1 MAKLLIASGNPG
13 KQRELRALLDISGLV
28 LLDPASLSID
38 LRVSEKGTDYI
49 SNAELKA
56 SAYARASGM
65 WALADDSGL
74 EVDVLE
80 GAPGPR
86 SARLGAP
93 DLSDA
98 DRRHLLLKLLR
109 PYPPPWRARF
119 RSAVALAD
127 PKGEIDFAEGIC
139 TGEIIAEERGSGGFG
154 YDPIFL
160 VDGMDQTMAELS
172 LEEKNRLSHRA
183 RAIEALRPRL
193 RIRLGLEEG
202 D

>member
-13 KQRELRALLDISGLV
+13 KQRELRALLDIPGLV
-28 LLDPASLSID
+28 LLDPSSLGID
-38 LRVSEKGTDYI
+38 LQVNEKGTDYT

-56 SAYARASGM
+56 SAYARTSGM

-98 DRRHLLLKLLR
+98 DRRHLLLEMLQLHPR
-109 PYPPPWRARF
+109 PWRARF
-119 RSAVALAD
+119 RSAVALAN
-127 PKGEIDFAEGIC
+127 PKGEIDVAEGIC
-139 TGEIIAEERGSGGFG
+139 SGEIIAEERGTGGFG

-160 VDGMDQTMAELS
+160 VDGTDRTMAELS
-172 LEEKNRLSHRA
+172 MEEKNRVSHRA
-183 RAIEALRPRL
+183 RAIEALMPRL
-193 RIRLGLEEG
+193 KVRLGLQKG
-202 D
+202 

>member
-1 MAKLLIASGNPG
+1 MAILLIASGNPG
-13 KQRELRALLDISGLV
+13 KQRELRALLDLPGLV
-28 LLDPASLSID
+28 LLDPSSINLD
-38 LRVSEKGTDYI
+38 LQVSEKGADYI

-56 SAYARASGM
+56 SAYARASGL

-86 SARLGAP
+86 SARLGAS

-98 DRRHLLLKLLR
+98 DRRHLLLKMLHDH
-109 PYPPPWRARF
+109 PPPWRARF
-119 RSAVALAD
+119 CSAVALAD
-127 PKGEIDFAEGIC
+127 PKGETDLAEGIC
-139 TGEIIAEERGSGGFG
+139 MGQIIAEERGSGGFG

-160 VDGMDQTMAELS
+160 VDGTERTMAELS

-183 RAIEALRPRL
+183 KAIEALKPVL
-193 RIRLGLEEG
+193 RIRLGLER
-202 D
+202 DK

>member
-13 KQRELRALLDISGLV
+13 KQRELRALLDIPGLV
-28 LLDPASLSID
+28 LLDPASLGID
-38 LRVSEKGTDYI
+38 LQVNEKGIDYT

-56 SAYARASGM
+56 SAYARASGL

-98 DRRHLLLKLLR
+98 DRRHLLLEMLQFHPR
-109 PYPPPWRARF
+109 PWRARF
-119 RSAVALAD
+119 HSAVALAD
-127 PKGEIDFAEGIC
+127 PKGKIDLAEGIC
-139 TGEIIAEERGSGGFG
+139 SGEIIAEERGSGGFG

-160 VDGMDQTMAELS
+160 VDGTDRTMAELS
-172 LEEKNRLSHRA
+172 MEEKNRLSHRA
-183 RAIEALRPRL
+183 RAIKALMPRL
-193 RIRLGLEEG
+193 KVRLGLEEG
-202 D
+202 K

>member
-13 KQRELRALLDISGLV
+13 KQHELRALLDIPGLV
-28 LLDPASLSID
+28 LLDPTSLNLD
-38 LRVSEKGTDYI
+38 LQVSEKGEDYA

-74 EVDVLE
+74 EVDVLD

-93 DLSDA
+93 HLSDA
-98 DRRHLLLKLLR
+98 DRRHLILKMLH
-109 PYPPPWRARF
+109 PHPQPWRARF
-119 RSAVALAD
+119 RSVVALAS
-127 PKGEIDFAEGIC
+127 PEGKIDLAEGTC
-139 TGEIIAEERGSGGFG
+139 SGEIITEERGTGGFG

-160 VDGMDQTMAELS
+160 VLGTDRTMAELS
-172 LEEKNRLSHRA
+172 MEEKNQLSHRA
-183 RAIEALRPRL
+183 RAIEALMPIL
-193 RIRLGLEEG
+193 RTRLGLQKG
-202 D
+202 

>member
-13 KQRELRALLDISGLV
+13 KQHELRALLDIPGLV
-28 LLDPASLSID
+28 LLDPTSLNLD
-38 LRVSEKGTDYI
+38 LQVSEKGEDYA

-74 EVDVLE
+74 EVEVLD

-93 DLSDA
+93 HLSDS
-98 DRRHLLLKLLR
+98 DRRHLILKMLH
-109 PYPPPWRARF
+109 PHPQPWRARF
-119 RSAVALAD
+119 RSVVALAS
-127 PKGEIDFAEGIC
+127 PEGKIDLAEGTC
-139 TGEIIAEERGSGGFG
+139 SGEIITEERGTGGFG

-160 VDGMDQTMAELS
+160 VLGTDRTMAELS
-172 LEEKNRLSHRA
+172 MEEKNQLSHRA
-183 RAIEALRPRL
+183 RAIEALMPIL
-193 RIRLGLEEG
+193 RTRLGLQKG
-202 D
+202 